1 MLELPTFEKRSGQEV
16 EETAHNIVRTPA
28 TLGSEINHNRWR
40 KGKGQE
46 QGDEG
51 RVGDPVNCVKKRP
64 EDWDIMLS

>member
-1 MLELPTFEKRSGQEV
+1 MKLGLKRWPTVIGRQR
-16 EETAHNIVRTPA
+16 AD
-28 TLGSEINHNRWR
+28 R

>member
-1 MLELPTFEKRSGQEV
+1 MRVSGGAMKLGLKRW
-16 EETAHNIVRTPA
+16 PA
-28 TLGSEINHNRWR
+28 VIGRQRADR